1 MIRQSD
7 ASQSLALYGGPKAIT
22 EAPVRA
28 PRWGDMERR
37 NLDEMVRQDSLFY
50 WKNHQTEKL
59 LGAFRKHYPFDHV
72 MPCSSCSAALH
83 IAVAAIGLQPGDE
96 VITSAVTDMGTVIG
110 VLFQQGVPV
119 FADLDPRTFNL
130 CPNSVAQKVTPR
142 TKAIIA
148 VHFAGNP
155 CDMAAL
161 QSIARA
167 HDLILIEDC
176 AQAWG
181 ALYRG
186 QPVGTLGDVAC
197 YSFDDFKH
205 LSCGDGGLVCS
216 NNPTFGE
223 RLQPF
228 GDKGYDRVA
237 GGRNPAI
244 LAANYRMSEPQAA
257 VAAAQLETLSAM
269 AQGRAAMGRLLD
281 EALADTPALL
291 TPKYDPRDR
300 HSYWFYTPKLQLEA
314 LRCDRDTFV
323 RALQAEGVLAN
334 DGSFASPTYKWE
346 VFQNH
351 AFFGGHWP
359 LRDHGLTTMDYRT
372 VYGPVAESVIHQW
385 FRLILFEGMEDAY
398 LRGVAH
404 AIRKVAAFFAR

>member
-1 MIRQSD
+1 MTHQSGRD
-7 ASQSLALYGGPKAIT
+7 DSLALYGGPKAVS
-22 EAPVRA
+22 EAPLRA
-28 PRWGDMERR
+28 PRWGEREGK
-37 NLDEMVRQDSLFY
+37 NLEEMVRQDSLFY
-50 WKNHQTEKL
+50 WKNRQTEKL
-59 LGAFRKHYPFDHV
+59 LGSFREHYPFDYI

-130 CPNSVAQKVTPR
+130 CPDSVAKRVTAR

-155 CDMAAL
+155 CDMEAL
-161 QSIARA
+161 QSIAQA
-167 HDLILIEDC
+167 HGLVLIEDC

-186 QPVGTLGDVAC
+186 QAVGTLSDIAC

-216 NNPTFGE
+216 NNPTFGQ

-228 GDKGYDRVA
+228 GDKGYDRTA

-281 EALADTPALL
+281 EALGNTPALL
-291 TPKYDPRDR
+291 TPQYNPRDR
-300 HSYWFYTPKLQLEA
+300 HSYWFYTPKLKLEE

-334 DGSFASPTYKWE
+334 DGSFATPTYQWD
-346 VFQNH
+346 VFQHH
-351 AFFGGHWP
+351 AFFGGQWP
-359 LRDHGLTTMDYRT
+359 LRDQGLTSMDYRT
-372 VYGPVAESVIHQW
+372 VHCPVAESVIHEW
-385 FRLILFEGMEDAY
+385 FRLVLFEGMSESY
-398 LRGVAH
+398 LHGVAH

>member
-1 MIRQSD
+1 MESSGNSSD
-7 ASQSLALYGGPKAIT
+7 RLALHGGSATVTSP
-22 EAPVRA
+22 PQRL
-28 PRWGDMERR
+28 PRWGEPEQRHLLDMLPQR
-37 NLDEMVRQDSLFY
+37 SLFY
-50 WKNHQTEKL
+50 WQNRQTEAL
-59 LGAFRKHYPFDHV
+59 LAAFRRHYPFSHI

-83 IAVAAIGLQPGDE
+83 IAVAAIGLKPGDE

-119 FADLDPRTFNL
+119 FADLHPNTYNMDPE
-130 CPNSVAQKVTPR
+130 SVARCVTPK

-148 VHFAGNP
+148 VHFNGNP

-161 QSIARA
+161 REIADR
-167 HDLILIEDC
+167 HNLFLIEDC

-186 QPVGTLGDVAC
+186 CPIGTIGDIAC

-216 NNPTFGE
+216 NRDDLGP

-228 GDKGYDRVA
+228 GDKGYDRLA
-237 GGRNPAI
+237 GGRNPTI

-257 VAAAQLETLSAM
+257 IATGQLERLEDMSIR
-269 AQGRAAMGRLLD
+269 RACMGQQLD
-281 EALADTPALL
+281 ESLADIPGIHL
-291 TPKYDPRDR
+291 PERHPQDR
-300 HSYWFYTPKLQLEA
+300 HAYWFYAPRLDSSRLT
-314 LRCDRDTFV
+314 CDRDTFV

-334 DGSFASPTYKWE
+334 DGSFASTTYQWE
-346 VFQNH
+346 VFQQH

-359 LRDHGLTTMDYRT
+359 VRDLGLTKMDYRT
-372 VYGPVAESVIHQW
+372 VSCPNAEALIKEW
-385 FRLILFEGMEDAY
+385 FRLVLFEGMSEDY
-398 LRGVAH
+398 LHQTGL
-404 AIRKVAAFFAR
+404 AIRKVAAHFAH